1 MQNKSIGFIG
11 TGVMGKSMVKNLQQA
26 GYTVHVFTRTETKA
40 VSLVE
45 DGAIWEKSVAN
56 LARVTDIIITM
67 VGDPRD
73 VEDVYFG
80 PHGILENAREGTYVI
95 DMTTSKPSLA
105 KEIFNE
111 ATRNH
116 LYALDAPVSGG
127 DIGAKNGTLSIMVGG
142 EQHVF
147 DTLLPLFNTLGENI
161 ILQGPAGAGQHTK
174 MSNQINDRFEYDWRL

>member
-1 MQNKSIGFIG
+1 MQNNYIDYNG
-11 TGVMGKSMVKNLQQA
+11 TGVMGNSMVMNLQQA
-26 GYTVHVFTRTETKA
+26 AYIVHVFQRTESKL

-45 DGAIWEKSVAN
+45 DEAICEKSVAI

-73 VEDVYFG
+73 VEVVYFG

-127 DIGAKNGTLSIMVGG
+127 DIGAKNGTLSRS
-142 EQHVF
+142 HV
-147 DTLLPLFNTLGENI
+147 
-161 ILQGPAGAGQHTK
+161 
-174 MSNQINDRFEYDWRL
+174 